1 MAKNN
6 WIIFGQSDLREWRLV
21 QWQLRQYV
29 YSTLPYNKVNIFE
42 TILLFQ
48 VNQVSILKQDLNRFY
63 I

>member
-29 YSTLPYNKVNIFE
+29 YSALPYNKVNIFE